1 MSRRDGRMWEGGR
14 KGDTQK
20 FIYSDCV
27 IDSIGNLQ
35 RMEDQ
40 RNRG

>member
-1 MSRRDGRMWEGGR
+1 MGECGR
-14 KGDTQK
+14 KEGRGTQK

-27 IDSIGNLQ
+27 VDSIGNLQ